1 MHTTRI
7 RGLIDWM
14 KSLSIEDR
22 CYNPYLIKLKT
33 IKKGLKLPKCQS
45 NWYLL
50 LFRSSRTIMKQ
61 DIIGQDLW
69 NVTEKGDISTC
80 VLLLH
85 WSSTILMVLN
95 NELVYESFSWRNPRM
110 NRFNPDFPPL
120 DYLHFLPYNI
130 SNRKYILHLH
140 WPTSNITWYRNGGK
154 VTM

>member
-50 LFRSSRTIMKQ
+50 LFRSSRTSVSVNVEYTFSLRYYMVGNVNNQAEGDQ
-61 DIIGQDLW
+61 D
-69 NVTEKGDISTC
+69 
-80 VLLLH
+80 
-85 WSSTILMVLN
+85 
-95 NELVYESFSWRNPRM
+95 
-110 NRFNPDFPPL
+110 
-120 DYLHFLPYNI
+120 
-130 SNRKYILHLH
+130 
-140 WPTSNITWYRNGGK
+140 
-154 VTM
+154 

>member
-7 RGLIDWM
+7 SGLIDWM

-61 DIIGQDLW
+61 NIIGQDLW
-69 NVTEKGDISTC
+69 NVAKKGDISTC

-85 WSSTILMVLN
+85 RSSTILMVLN

-110 NRFNPDFPPL
+110 NRFNHDIPPL

>member
-1 MHTTRI
+1 MHTTHI

-61 DIIGQDLW
+61 DIIGQDLR
-69 NVTEKGDISTC
+69 NVAEKGDISTC

-85 WSSTILMVLN
+85 
-95 NELVYESFSWRNPRM
+95 
-110 NRFNPDFPPL
+110 
-120 DYLHFLPYNI
+120 
-130 SNRKYILHLH
+130 
-140 WPTSNITWYRNGGK
+140 
-154 VTM
+154 